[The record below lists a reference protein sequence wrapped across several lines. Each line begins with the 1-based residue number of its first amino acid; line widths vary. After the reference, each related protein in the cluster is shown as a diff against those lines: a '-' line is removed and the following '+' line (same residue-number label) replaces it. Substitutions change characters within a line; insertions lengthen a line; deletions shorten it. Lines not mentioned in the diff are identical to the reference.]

1 MKQIFSWFR
10 KIGIAEGY
18 SFLILLFIAM
28 PLKYIAQQPMGVTV
42 IGGLHGVLFVAFIYL
57 AYEVKVQYRK
67 TWSWLATA
75 VLVSFLPFGTLFMD
89 KQWKKEEDEVKRKA

>member
-1 MKQIFSWFR
+1 MKQTFSWFR
-10 KIGIAEGY
+10 KTGIAEGF

-28 PLKYIAQQPMGVTV
+28 PLKYFANIPMAVTV

-57 AYEVKVQYRK
+57 AYEAKSQYKK

-75 VLVSFLPFGTLFMD
+75 VLVSFLPFGTIFMD
-89 KQWKKEEDEVKRKA
+89 KQWKKEEEEINNA